1 MQRIISSEP
10 LTDAECRTLAPAVSR
25 KLAQSIAGR
34 ALSLYELVSGASVV
48 DAGLTA
54 LNPQGRLGV
63 DRSGPPWGDAHRHA
77 LLSCEYLP
85 AGIANIAGDPK
96 ALVNLTTIDQRYLVP
111 MRLYVRPFADSPLT
125 PYSRGLLQILMERI
139 GAATSTVEVTVRTDD
154 GPTVVTRSVS
164 AAGTTLLS
172 VPVVVPLSPATVQT
186 PIVEIRLTTGGGN
199 GMRILAVTLS
209 QTQRTSH

>member
-34 ALSLYELVSGASVV
+34 ALALYELASGASVV

-63 DRSGPPWGDAHRHA
+63 DRSGPPWGDAHKHP
-77 LLSCEYLP
+77 LLSCEYLL
-85 AGIANIAGDPK
+85 ATANIAGDPK
-96 ALVNLTTIDQRYLVP
+96 SLVELTTQDQVYQVP
-111 MRLYVRPFADSPLT
+111 MRLYVRPFADSPKA
-125 PYSRGLLQILMERI
+125 PYSRGLLQISMERI

-154 GPTVVTRSVS
+154 GPTVVTRSTS
-164 AAGTTLLS
+164 AAGVIFLTTA
-172 VPVVVPLSPATVQT
+172 VNVPLSPAAVQN
-186 PIVEIRLTTGGGN
+186 PLAEIRLTTAAPN

>member
-1 MQRIISSEP
+1 MQRIVSSEP

-34 ALSLYELVSGASVV
+34 ALALYELASGAPAV

-63 DRSGPPWGDAHRHA
+63 DRSGPPWGDAHKHP
-77 LLSCEYLP
+77 LLSCEYLL
-85 AGIANIAGDPK
+85 ATANIAGDPK
-96 ALVNLTTIDQRYLVP
+96 ALVDLTVQDQIYQVP
-111 MRLYVRPFADSPLT
+111 MRLYVRPFADSPKA
-125 PYSRGLLQILMERI
+125 PYSRGLLQIVMERI
-139 GAATSTVEVTVRTDD
+139 GAATSSVEVTVRTDD
-154 GPTVVTRSVS
+154 GPTVVTRSTS
-164 AAGTTLLS
+164 AAGVIVLTTAIN
-172 VPVVVPLSPATVQT
+172 VPLSPAAVQN
-186 PIVEIRLTTGGGN
+186 PLAEIRLTSAAPN

>member
-1 MQRIISSEP
+1 MERIVSSEP

-34 ALSLYELVSGASVV
+34 ALALYELASGASVV

-63 DRSGPPWGDAHRHA
+63 DRSGPPWGDAHRHP
-77 LLSCEYLP
+77 LLSCEYIP
-85 AGIANIAGDPK
+85 TGIANIAGDPK
-96 ALVNLTTIDQRYLVP
+96 FLVELTAQDQIYLVP
-111 MRLYVRPFADSPLT
+111 MRLYVRPFADSPKA
-125 PYSRGLLQILMERI
+125 PYSRGLLQIAMERI
-139 GAATSTVEVTVRTDD
+139 GAATSTIEVTVRTDD

-172 VPVVVPLSPATVQT
+172 VAVNVPLSPAVVQN
-186 PIVEIRLTTGGGN
+186 PIVEIRLTTAAPN

>member
-10 LTDAECRTLAPAVSR
+10 LTDAECRTLAPANSR

-34 ALSLYELVSGASVV
+34 ALALYELASGDSPV

-54 LNPQGRLGV
+54 VNPQGRLGV

-85 AGIANIAGDPK
+85 ATANIAGDPK
-96 ALVNLTTIDQRYLVP
+96 FLVELTTIDQRYLVP
-111 MRLYVRPFADSPLT
+111 LRLYVRPFADSPLA
-125 PYSRGLLQILMERI
+125 PYSRGLLQVVMERT
-139 GAATSTVEVTVRTDD
+139 GAGTSTIEVTVRTDD
-154 GPTVVTRSVS
+154 GPTVVTRSVA
-164 AAGTTLLS
+164 AAGINILTS
-172 VPVVVPLSPATVQT
+172 AVVVPLSPAVVQT
-186 PIVEIRLTTGGGN
+186 PIAEIRLTTAAPN
-199 GMRILAVTLS
+199 GMRILSVTLS

>member
-1 MQRIISSEP
+1 MERIVSSEP

-34 ALSLYELVSGASVV
+34 ALALYELASGASVV

-63 DRSGPPWGDAHRHA
+63 DRSGPPWGDAHRHP
-77 LLSCEYLP
+77 LLSCEYLTTT
-85 AGIANIAGDPK
+85 ANIAGDPK
-96 ALVNLTTIDQRYLVP
+96 FLVELTAQDQIYQVP
-111 MRLYVRPFADSPLT
+111 MRLYVRPFADSPLA
-125 PYSRGLLQILMERI
+125 PYSRGLLQIVLQ
-139 GAATSTVEVTVRTDD
+139 GTSAGTSTVEVTVRTDD
-154 GPTVVTRSVS
+154 GVTVATHSNLGTSVNIL
-164 AAGTTLLS
+164 AAAI
-172 VPVVVPLSPATVQT
+172 PIPLSPAVVQN
-186 PIVEIRLTTGGGN
+186 PIVEIRLTTASPN